1 MEGED
6 LMQYHEDVKMAL
18 ALQEATV
25 APRISNYQI
34 HPAMAERLRK
44 FQGVDYFAKYGVDV
58 PQFLKVGTP
67 RKGHT
72 PVHD

>member
-6 LMQYHEDVKMAL
+6 LMQYHEDVKLAL

-34 HPAMAERLRK
+34 HPAMAERGGGLFCK
-44 FQGVDYFAKYGVDV
+44 IWG
-58 PQFLKVGTP
+58 
-67 RKGHT
+67 
-72 PVHD
+72 